1 MSNSNLTNGA
11 NVPKQKPWL
20 VNLSFTLLELISIVC
35 YLIFGFNAIIEN
47 LLDFDIEGM
56 FEDVFTAILVLT
68 IVVFIYSIIFLSIK
82 KLRTS
87 YVKKTVIWN
96 FIWIAFNIYGLIG

>member
-1 MSNSNLTNGA
+1 MSNSNLTNEV

-35 YLIFGFNAIIEN
+35 YLIFGFNAIIDN

-56 FEDVFTAILVLT
+56 FEDVFAAILVLT
-68 IVVFIYSIIFLSIK
+68 IVVFVYSTIFISVK

-87 YVKKTVIWN
+87 YVKFAVIWN
-96 FIWIAFNIYGLIG
+96 FIWIGFNIYGLIG